1 MDGVTLS
8 FIEEYLRSI
17 IEESTPMLKEIEDF
31 AEINHI
37 PIISKEVAQFLNF
50 MINLKKPV
58 NILELGTAIG
68 YSSISMCIF
77 SKKKTHITTIER
89 SDEMIIIAEENI
101 KKFELE
107 NNIKIIKGECLEVLE
122 TLNGKFDMIFMD
134 AGKGH
139 YNHFHPH
146 CMRLLEENGIII
158 ADNVLFRG
166 MIASR
171 EKVKRRKITIV
182 KRMKKYIEEIIT
194 DKNLITSI
202 IPMSDGIALIYRKGD
217 SDD

>member
-8 FIEEYLRSI
+8 FIEEYLKSI
-17 IEESTPMLKEIEDF
+17 IEESTPMLKEIEEY
-31 AEINHI
+31 AGINHI

-50 MINLKKPV
+50 MINLKRPSK
-58 NILELGTAIG
+58 ILELGTAIG

-77 SKKKTHITTIER
+77 SERKAHITTIER
-89 SDEMIIIAEENI
+89 SDEMILIAEDNI
-101 KKFELE
+101 KNFELE
-107 NNIKIIKGECLEVLE
+107 NKIEIIKGECLEVLE
-122 TLNGKFDMIFMD
+122 SLNDKFDMIFID

-146 CMRLLEENGIII
+146 CMRLLEKNGIII

-171 EKVKRRKITIV
+171 DKVKRRKITIV
-182 KRMKKYIEEIIT
+182 KRMKKYIEEITT
-194 DKNLITSI
+194 DENLITSI
-202 IPMSDGIALIYRKGD
+202 IPMSDGIALIYKKGD

>member
-8 FIEEYLRSI
+8 YIEEYLRSI
-17 IEESTPMLKEIEDF
+17 IKESTPMLKEIEEY

-37 PIISKEVAQFLNF
+37 PIISKEVAQLLNF
-50 MINLKKPV
+50 MINLKRPGK
-58 NILELGTAIG
+58 ILELGTAIG

-77 SKKKTHITTIER
+77 SEKKTNITTIER
-89 SDEMIIIAEENI
+89 SDEMILIAEENI

-107 NNIKIIKGECLEVLE
+107 DKIEIIRGECLEVLE
-122 TLNGKFDMIFMD
+122 RLSDKFDMIFMD

-146 CMRLLEENGIII
+146 CMRLLEKNGIII

-166 MIASR
+166 MLASKER
-171 EKVKRRKITIV
+171 FKRRKITIV
-182 KRMKKYIEEIIT
+182 KRMKKYIEEITT
-194 DKNLITSI
+194 DKNLIASI
-202 IPMSDGIALIYRKGD
+202 IPMSDGIALIYRRDGD
-217 SDD
+217 D